1 MLAKGVVRAIV
12 PWQGART
19 FFAARLRRRLAEEAL
34 LKHIAGGWR
43 WWRRRCRCRGRTDL
57 GLRVGRGAAV
67 SCRALAKAASWGC
80 APPLARFAWL
90 PSSWPRVSSP
100 GMQLLLRPLTHLPPP
115 PPPAAAD
122 AGVDRHAAL
131 ALLRSWYLSAPHPAA
146 GGAGNSED
154 GNDFSGLSRAPSGGG
169 GNGTLGGMA
178 PPPAGPEQD
187 GDGDGGFGA
196 PSGALTHAEAQGAE
210 AERQWGDDAAF
221 MEWAQVGGGARAEGS
236 GCGAAAAVPLQHLG
250 CAGLPAQ
257 RPQGDRAGDD
267 VASPA
272 CVAPPY
278 SAHSLQ
284 GAGGAARIGME
295 LRLLRTRAAAQLVT
309 ELSGTAEGTDGLVA
323 GLREAVRANPSLVLQ
338 LRSLVAPH
346 N

>member
-1 MLAKGVVRAIV
+1 MVA
-12 PWQGART
+12 
-19 FFAARLRRRLAEEAL
+19 
-34 LKHIAGGWR
+34 
-43 WWRRRCRCRGRTDL
+43 
-57 GLRVGRGAAV
+57 AAV
-67 SCRALAKAASWGC
+67 SVPGEDGFGTACWEGRRCVVSGPGQGCFVGMRSTARSLRLVALLLAARQLARYAT
-80 APPLARFAWL
+80 APPPAHPPA
-90 PSSWPRVSSP
+90 
-100 GMQLLLRPLTHLPPP
+100 PP